1 MGLLALYIL
10 FNFNPKARAR
20 YTLGRGEEA
29 VRPSRGAV
37 TRIFIATLLL
47 LAFVAISSTAQAKK
61 QTYIVHLD
69 RTKIKTAYQSL
80 DNSKP
85 WYEAMLNSIADVSS
99 QEEDGS
105 EATPPQLLYAY
116 ETVMFGIATRLSSK
130 QLELLSKIDG
140 FQYATLDEELISLH
154 TTHTPQFLGLEKGK
168 GLWHASNL
176 KSDVIIG
183 VVDTGIWPEH
193 PSFQDRGLSAIPSRW
208 KGACVKGTKF
218 SSSNC
223 NRKLIGAKFFFNGY
237 EATVGR
243 INETEDFKSARDS
256 NGHGTHTAS
265 TAAGSL
271 VENASLFGLANGS
284 AAGLRY
290 TSRIAV
296 YKACW
301 SICSIPD
308 VLAAMEQAI
317 LDGVDVLS
325 LSLGTAARPY
335 YRDYMALASF
345 QAIANGIFVSCSA
358 GNYGPSKST
367 VSNTAPWIMTV
378 GASYL
383 DRSFPT
389 IVKLGNGQT
398 FEGSSLYVGK
408 GTKQLPLVYG
418 KTAGGQ
424 GAEHCIAG
432 SLNRDLV
439 QGKMVVCQRGENART
454 ENGEVVKM
462 AGGAGM
468 LLINTENDGEEL
480 LADSHVLPAS
490 SLGDS
495 AGKAIK
501 KYMNSTKSPTAS
513 IVFKGTTYGNRAPTL
528 AAFSSRGPNLVGLD
542 VIKPDVTAPG
552 VDILAA
558 WPAITS
564 PSELKSDKRRVLFN
578 IISGTSM
585 SCPHVSGI
593 AALLKSK
600 RKDWSPAAIKS
611 ALMTTAYVAD
621 NKGTPILDVA
631 SGSSATPFGLGS
643 GHVDPERASD
653 PGLIYDISPKDYIY
667 YLCSLKYTDSQIS
680 GFVYNFTC
688 PKDAIMQPG
697 DLNYPSF
704 VVNFKSSAAE
714 NITLTYHRT
723 VTNVGTPK
731 STYYVLVEEPEGVS
745 VVVTPKV
752 LTFNM
757 LGEKLSYKVT
767 FIGSKRTKPVA
778 ASSFGSLVWVSGN
791 YRVRSP
797 IAASWLKMH

>member
-1 MGLLALYIL
+1 ME
-10 FNFNPKARAR
+10 
-20 YTLGRGEEA
+20 T
-29 VRPSRGAV
+29 V

-237 EATVGR
+237 EAT
-243 INETEDFKSARDS
+243 
-256 NGHGTHTAS
+256 
-265 TAAGSL
+265 
-271 VENASLFGLANGS
+271 
-284 AAGLRY
+284 
-290 TSRIAV
+290 
-296 YKACW
+296 
-301 SICSIPD
+301 
-308 VLAAMEQAI
+308 
-317 LDGVDVLS
+317 
-325 LSLGTAARPY
+325 
-335 YRDYMALASF
+335 
-345 QAIANGIFVSCSA
+345 AIANGIFVSCSA

-513 IVFKGTTYGNRAPTL
+513 IVFKGTTY
-528 AAFSSRGPNLVGLD
+528 
-542 VIKPDVTAPG
+542 
-552 VDILAA
+552 
-558 WPAITS
+558 
-564 PSELKSDKRRVLFN
+564 
-578 IISGTSM
+578 
-585 SCPHVSGI
+585 
-593 AALLKSK
+593 
-600 RKDWSPAAIKS
+600 
-611 ALMTTAYVAD
+611 
-621 NKGTPILDVA
+621 A

>member
-1 MGLLALYIL
+1 ME
-10 FNFNPKARAR
+10 
-20 YTLGRGEEA
+20 T
-29 VRPSRGAV
+29 V
-37 TRIFIATLLL
+37 TRIFIATLLI
-47 LAFVAISSTAQAKK
+47 LAFVAVSSTAQANK

-80 DNSKP
+80 DNSRP

-99 QEEDGS
+99 QEEDES
-105 EATPPQLLYAY
+105 EAAPPQLLYAY
-116 ETVMFGIATRLSSK
+116 ETIMFGFAARLSSK

-140 FQYATLDEELISLH
+140 FQYASLDEELISLH
-154 TTHTPQFLGLEKGK
+154 TTHSPQFLGLEKGK

-193 PSFQDRGLSAIPSRW
+193 PSFQDHGLSAIPSRW
-208 KGACVKGTKF
+208 KGACMKGTKF

-223 NRKLIGAKFFFNGY
+223 NRKLIGAKFFFKGY
-237 EATVGR
+237 EAIGGK

-301 SICSIPD
+301 ATCTTPD

-325 LSLGTAARPY
+325 LSLGAAVQPY
-335 YRDYMALASF
+335 YRDLLALASF
-345 QAIANGIFVSCSA
+345 WAIANGIFVSFSA
-358 GNYGPSKST
+358 GNEGPSKST
-367 VSNTAPWIMTV
+367 VKNTAPWIMTV
-378 GASYL
+378 GASSV

-398 FEGSSLYVGK
+398 FEGSSLSVGK
-408 GTKQLPLVYG
+408 GTEKLPLVYG

-424 GAEHCIAG
+424 GAEYCIAG
-432 SLNRDLV
+432 SLNRKLV
-439 QGKMVVCQRGENART
+439 QGKMVVCQRGKNARA
-454 ENGEVVKM
+454 EKGEVVKM

-468 LLINTENDGEEL
+468 LLINTEREGEEL
-480 LADSHVLPAS
+480 LADSHVLPAT
-490 SLGDS
+490 SLGAS
-495 AGKAIK
+495 AGNALK

-513 IVFKGTTYGNRAPTL
+513 IAFKGTTYGNRAPI
-528 AAFSSRGPNLVGLD
+528 AAALSSRGPNLVGLD

-552 VDILAA
+552 VNILAA

-564 PSELKSDKRRVLFN
+564 PNELKSDKRRVLFN
-578 IISGTSM
+578 IVTGTSM

-593 AALLKSK
+593 AALLKS
-600 RKDWSPAAIKS
+600 RHKDWSPAAIKS
-611 ALMTTAYVAD
+611 ALMTTSYVTD
-621 NKGTPILDVA
+621 NKGSPILDVA
-631 SGSSATPFGLGS
+631 FSSSATPFALGS

-667 YLCSLKYTDSQIS
+667 YLCSLKYNASQIS
-680 GFVYNFTC
+680 LFVDNFTC
-688 PKDAIMQPG
+688 PKHAIMQPG

-704 VVNFKSSAAE
+704 AVNFKSSAAE
-714 NITLTYHRT
+714 NVTYKRT

-731 STYYVLVEEPEGVS
+731 STYKVLVEEPKGVS
-745 VVVTPKV
+745 VIVKPKI
-752 LTFNM
+752 LTFKM

-767 FIGSKRTKPVA
+767 FIGLKRTKPVA
-778 ASSFGSLVWVSGN
+778 ASSFGSLVWVSGK

-797 IAASWLKMH
+797 IAASWM

>member
-29 VRPSRGAV
+29 VRPSRGAGSPDFTAKFHGIADYNIADYV
-37 TRIFIATLLL
+37 VLSAFMTRLRPCLINLFTRIFIATLLL

-116 ETVMFGIATRLSSK
+116 ET
-130 QLELLSKIDG
+130 
-140 FQYATLDEELISLH
+140 
-154 TTHTPQFLGLEKGK
+154 
-168 GLWHASNL
+168 
-176 KSDVIIG
+176 
-183 VVDTGIWPEH
+183 
-193 PSFQDRGLSAIPSRW
+193 
-208 KGACVKGTKF
+208 
-218 SSSNC
+218 
-223 NRKLIGAKFFFNGY
+223 
-237 EATVGR
+237 
-243 INETEDFKSARDS
+243 
-256 NGHGTHTAS
+256 
-265 TAAGSL
+265 
-271 VENASLFGLANGS
+271 
-284 AAGLRY
+284 
-290 TSRIAV
+290 
-296 YKACW
+296 
-301 SICSIPD
+301 
-308 VLAAMEQAI
+308 
-317 LDGVDVLS
+317 
-325 LSLGTAARPY
+325 
-335 YRDYMALASF
+335 
-345 QAIANGIFVSCSA
+345 
-358 GNYGPSKST
+358 
-367 VSNTAPWIMTV
+367 
-378 GASYL
+378 
-383 DRSFPT
+383 
-389 IVKLGNGQT
+389 
-398 FEGSSLYVGK
+398 

-600 RKDWSPAAIKS
+600 HKDWSPAAIKS

-643 GHVDPERASD
+643 GHADPERASD

-731 STYYVLVEEPEGVS
+731 STYDVLVEEPEGVS

-767 FIGSKRTKPVA
+767 FTGLKRTKPVA